1 MHTGN
6 GSFWLAS
13 TPDPRS
19 PRPSLNG
26 DETSSVAIVGA
37 GYTGLWAAYWIK
49 KQNPALSVLVIDKNK
64 VGYGAS
70 GRNGG
75 WISGKTVGL
84 RKNLGKYGSA
94 EDVLFMERAC
104 HQAVGDIA
112 DFIEK
117 EDIDS
122 GLRRGGWMQIAR
134 TESEM
139 ARLAHHAEADYAA
152 GLTQDDVR
160 LLDARETV
168 NKVNAPGLVGSLFS
182 PYSARINPARLAFGL
197 ARICEDMGVKIYE
210 DTAAEIVSR
219 NSVNTSRGVITAE
232 TVVLATEGFTCRFPE
247 RRRDILPMLSSMVV
261 TRPLAES
268 EWEKI
273 GWDDYVCMSGAD
285 HVYFYSQRTEDGR
298 IAIGGRGK
306 PYRWG
311 SAMDDD
317 GRLNVRTQTQLM
329 EILGNLFPAVSFEF
343 EHAWCGVLGVTRDW
357 SPFISRDNSSGVIE
371 AGGYAGQGVTA
382 AYVAGKTIADLVSG
396 ADTELTR
403 SVWVRDRPR
412 KWEPEPLRWIGS
424 HAVQKL
430 YQTADVI
437 ERRRGGPKTS
447 VVAAFANRVSGRV

>member
-19 PRPSLNG
+19 PRPGLNG
-26 DETSSVAIVGA
+26 DETCSVAIVGA

-49 KQNPALSVLVIDKNK
+49 KQNPGLSVVVIEKNK

-84 RKNLGKYGSA
+84 RKNLSKYGSA
-94 EDVLFMERAC
+94 EDVLFMERTC
-104 HQAVGDIA
+104 HQAVYDIA
-112 DFIEK
+112 DFVER
-117 EDIDS
+117 EEIDP

-139 ARLAHHAEADYAA
+139 ARLVHHAESDYAA
-152 GLTQDDVR
+152 GLTRDDVR
-160 LLDARETV
+160 LLNARETTA
-168 NKVNAPGLVGSLFS
+168 KVSAPGLVGSLFS
-182 PYSARINPARLAFGL
+182 PHSARINPARLAFGL
-197 ARICEDMGVKIYE
+197 ARVCEDMGVKIYE
-210 DTAAEIVSR
+210 GTAAETVSR
-219 NSVNTSRGVITAE
+219 HSVVTSSGAITAD

-261 TRPLAES
+261 TRPLADGD
-268 EWEKI
+268 WDKI

-285 HVYFYSQRTEDGR
+285 HVYFYSQRTDDGR

-311 SAMDDD
+311 SAIDDD
-317 GRLNVRTQTQLM
+317 GRLNKGTQEQLM
-329 EILGNLFPAVSFEF
+329 SILGNLFPAASFEY

-357 SPFISRDNSSGVIE
+357 SPFISTDSSSGVIE
-371 AGGYAGQGVTA
+371 VGGYAGQGVTA
-382 AYVAGKTIADLVSG
+382 SYVAGKTIADLVAE
-396 ADTELTR
+396 ADTELAR
-403 SVWVRDRPR
+403 SVWVRRRPR

-430 YQTADVI
+430 YQAADVI
-437 ERRRGGPKTS
+437 EKRRGGPKTS
-447 VVAAFANRVSGRV
+447 VVAGFANRVSGRV